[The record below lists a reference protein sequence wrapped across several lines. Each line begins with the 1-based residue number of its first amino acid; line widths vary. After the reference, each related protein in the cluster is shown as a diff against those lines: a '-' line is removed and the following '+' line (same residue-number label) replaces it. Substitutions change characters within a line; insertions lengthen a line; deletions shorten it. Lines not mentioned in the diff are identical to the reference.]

1 MKSIK
6 IILAGKSNVG
16 KSSLMNLL
24 CNSYI
29 STVSEKKQTTRANI
43 SQLAIYNDLKI
54 IIYDTP
60 GISVYD
66 NSLLSTLM
74 KKSYLKILSL
84 SDLVIIMIDDKSNLD
99 SFDESII
106 SSAESCQRKIL
117 IVLNKIDLI
126 DEKDI
131 MKKISNFNNKY
142 DYQIHPMSIKNKQ
155 GIDKLYEILINHA
168 IDNVSDEKK
177 SSQDLD
183 KLTIQEIIRGV
194 INNTAYGEVA
204 YNCAVKTENFIES
217 KKICKIGSTIYVD
230 KDNHKK
236 IIIGKGGLNIKKIGI
251 EARSHLEKILNK
263 QVHLDLHVKV
273 KNNWKNDYEF
283 LRELGYML

>member
-24 CNSYI
+24 CNSYV
-29 STVSEKKQTTRANI
+29 STVSEKKQTTRTNI

-84 SDLVIIMIDDKSNLD
+84 SDLVIMMIDDKSNLD

-117 IVLNKIDLI
+117 VILNKIDLI
-126 DEKDI
+126 DEKDV
-131 MKKISNFNNKY
+131 MKKISNFSNKY

-155 GIDKLYEILINHA
+155 GIDKFYEILINHA

-204 YNCAVKTENFIES
+204 YNCAVITENFIES
-217 KKICKIGSTIYVD
+217 KKIFKIGSTIYVD

-236 IIIGKGGLNIKKIGI
+236 IIIGKGGSNIKKIGI
-251 EARSHLEKILNK
+251 EARSHLENILNK